1 MTKRTVRCGPVAV
14 GCLALALL
22 SLTRPGVV
30 ESEAQ
35 EDRKH
40 SYASQRERPPG
51 FAGAEPSV

>member
-1 MTKRTVRCGPVAV
+1 MTERTVRYGPVAV
-14 GCLALALL
+14 GSLALALL

-40 SYASQRERPPG
+40 SYASSSADKRLTR
-51 FAGAEPSV
+51 

>member
-22 SLTRPGVV
+22 SLSRPGVV

-40 SYASQRERPPG
+40 SYASQRERPSGLAWAAPR
-51 FAGAEPSV
+51 V